1 MRIKTKF
8 IFTMLGMSILV
19 AIMGVLAVN
28 RQQATALAGAIKEAE
43 DVARVMGLT
52 LMSDTNK
59 LSPSAQEAVLRLHQT
74 EQRDVVLVDAN
85 QLILADAIPAEIG
98 QNYTDDTE
106 DEVGSTI
113 KDRKVRTFIEV
124 SKDYPSGIKQIAVP
138 IESETGQVI
147 GAVILEYTPIYDGL
161 MQLTKTTIWQL
172 ILAGL
177 GCFFFALLISF
188 YMGRSLVQPLLQL
201 TNVATGFASG
211 RTNLP
216 MPAPRKDEI
225 GELAASFDLMVQK
238 RQQAE
243 NDLCFLRDDLEVRV
257 AVRTAELA
265 QVNED
270 LQGEN
275 TKRKLAQESSQAS
288 EEKFLQLADN
298 ITDAFW
304 ITSPDLKKIYYISAA
319 YQQIW
324 GRSIEGLYADP
335 HQWVNSI
342 LPVDR
347 ERVFSMFSALMGTEL
362 QVSVEYQ
369 IARPDGVIRWIHD
382 RGFQVRD
389 AAGNIVRLA
398 GIASDITERKR
409 IEETL
414 RASEAQF
421 RSFFEQAA
429 VGVAQVSPDGRFQL
443 ANQRYADIVGR
454 TREELQTCTFQEITH
469 PDDLAKDV
477 DSVRQLLAGEAQ
489 SYSRTKRYLR
499 KNGDPVWVNLTVSL
513 IAECAGQPRHF
524 LAVAEDITERK
535 QLETQLFQSQKLETV
550 GKLAG
555 GIAHEFNSIMTAI
568 IGYSELM
575 LGDLPSANPLYKNAK
590 EIRHSAERAA
600 ALTRQLLA
608 YGRKQCLQP
617 EILDLNL
624 VLASMED
631 TLRHLLGQGTNL
643 LLVPAPALKT
653 VKADVGQIQQ
663 VIMNLAMNAADAMP
677 HGGKLTLETANVT
690 LDQEYVRSI
699 PDLKAGEYV
708 MLAITDTGTGI
719 SEKVR
724 TRLFEPFFTTKE
736 VGSRVGLG
744 LSTCYGIIKQSG
756 GHISVYSELG
766 RGTVFKIYLPQVEQL
781 TKPPVPRSSSSD
793 LPHGTETILMVE
805 DDPDLREMAATLLK
819 RLGYTV
825 LVAANGI
832 EALNIKQQCKV
843 GYIDLLFTDV
853 VMPHMGGK
861 ELSERILALS
871 PHTRILFTSA
881 YTANAVV
888 HQGVL
893 NNGVALLQK
902 PFTPSALAHKLR
914 EVFDAIPQT
923 AS

>member
-1 MRIKTKF
+1 MRIKTK
-8 IFTMLGMSILV
+8 ILWTLLGTSILV

-28 RQQATALAGAIKEAE
+28 RQHATALAGAVKEAE
-43 DVARVMGLT
+43 DVARAMGFT
-52 LMSDTNK
+52 LMSDANK
-59 LSPSAQEAVLRLHQT
+59 LSPAAQEIVVRLHQT
-74 EQRDVVLVDAN
+74 QHRDVVLVDKN

-98 QNYTDDTE
+98 QVFATDPE
-106 DEVGSTI
+106 DQVGATL
-113 KDRKVRTFIEV
+113 KDRRVRTFVEV
-124 SKDYPSGIKQIAVP
+124 SKDYPSGIKQIVVP
-138 IESETGQVI
+138 IESETGQVL
-147 GAVILEYTPIYDGL
+147 GAVILEYTPIYDEL
-161 MQLTKTTIWQL
+161 MLTAKTTTHQI
-172 ILAGL
+172 ILTAF
-177 GCFFFALLISF
+177 GCFTFAMLISF
-188 YMGRSLVQPLLQL
+188 YMGRSIVRPLEQL
-201 TNVATGFASG
+201 TSVATGFASG
-211 RTNLP
+211 RTDLP
-216 MPAPRKDEI
+216 MPTLRKDEI
-225 GELAASFDLMVQK
+225 GELVVSFGLMVQK

-243 NDLCFLRDDLEVRV
+243 NDLRCLRDDLEVRV
-257 AVRTAELA
+257 AERTAELA
-265 QVNED
+265 QVNEA
-270 LQGEN
+270 LQVEN
-275 TKRKLAQESSQAS
+275 SKRKQAQESSQAS

-304 ITSPDLKKIYYISAA
+304 ITSPDLKKIYFISAA

-342 LPVDR
+342 LPEDR
-347 ERVFSMFSALMGTEL
+347 ERVFAMFSALMGTEL

-369 IARPDGVIRWIHD
+369 IIRPDGVIRWIHD

-389 AAGNIVRLA
+389 AAGNILRLA

-414 RASEAQF
+414 RASETQF

-429 VGVAQVSPDGRFQL
+429 VGVAQVSPDGRFLL

-469 PDDLAKDV
+469 PDDLAKDL
-477 DSVRQLLAGEAQ
+477 DSVRQLLTGEAQ
-489 SYSRTKRYLR
+489 AYSSTKRYLH

-524 LAVAEDITERK
+524 LAVVEDITDRK
-535 QLETQLFQSQKLETV
+535 RLEAQLFQSQKLETV

-568 IGYSELM
+568 IGNSELM
-575 LGDLPSANPLYKNAK
+575 LSDLPSANPLYKNAK

-608 YGRKQCLQP
+608 YGRKQSLQP
-617 EILDLNL
+617 EILDLNSVL
-624 VLASMED
+624 VGMED
-631 TLRHLLGQGTNL
+631 TLRHLLGRGTNL

-653 VKADVGQIQQ
+653 VKADVGQVQQ

-699 PDLKAGEYV
+699 PELKAGEYV
-708 MLAITDTGTGI
+708 MLAVTDTGTGI

-724 TRLFEPFFTTKE
+724 ARLFEPFFTTKE
-736 VGSRVGLG
+736 VGSGVGLG

-756 GHISVYSELG
+756 GHIGVYSELG
-766 RGTVFKIYLPQVEQL
+766 RGSVFKIYLPQTEQL
-781 TKPPVPRSSSSD
+781 VKSPAPGSTSFD
-793 LPHGTETILMVE
+793 LPHGTETILLVE
-805 DDPDLREMAATLLK
+805 DDPDLREMVTALLK

-832 EALNIKQQCKV
+832 EALNIKQQRKA

-861 ELSERILALS
+861 ELSERILASS

-923 AS
+923 TS

>member
-1 MRIKTKF
+1 MRIKIK
-8 IFTMLGMSILV
+8 ILWAMLGMSMLIAV
-19 AIMGVLAVN
+19 MGVLAVN
-28 RQQATALAGAIKEAE
+28 RQQATALAGAIIEAE
-43 DVARVMGLT
+43 DVARVMSFA
-52 LMSDTNK
+52 LMTDANK
-59 LSPSAQEAVLRLHQT
+59 LSPAAQEIVVRLHQSQ
-74 EQRDVVLVDAN
+74 QRDMVLVDVN
-85 QLILADAIPAEIG
+85 QLTLADAIPREIG
-98 QNYTDDTE
+98 QPYTDDPG
-106 DEVGSTI
+106 DEVGATI
-113 KDRKVRTFIEV
+113 RDRQVRTFIEV
-124 SKDYPSGIKQIAVP
+124 SKDYPSGIKQIVVP
-138 IESETGQVI
+138 VVSESGGVL
-147 GAVILEYTPIYDGL
+147 GAVILEYSPIYDKL
-161 MQLTKTTIWQL
+161 MQSTKSTTHQVL
-172 ILAGL
+172 LAAISSL
-177 GCFFFALLISF
+177 VIALLISF
-188 YMGRSLVQPLLQL
+188 YMNRSIVRPLQQL
-201 TNVATGFASG
+201 TNVALGFASG
-211 RTNLP
+211 QTDLP
-216 MPAPRKDEI
+216 MPARRNDEI
-225 GELAASFDLMVQK
+225 GKLAVSFEHMLQK
-238 RQQAE
+238 RKQAE
-243 NDLCFLRDDLEVRV
+243 DELRRLSDELELRV
-257 AVRTAELA
+257 IDRTAELA
-265 QVNED
+265 SVNEA
-270 LQGEN
+270 LHLEN

-342 LPVDR
+342 LPEDR
-347 ERVFSMFSALMGTEL
+347 ERVFAMFSALMGTEL

-389 AAGNIVRLA
+389 AAGNILRLA

-409 IEETL
+409 TEDAL

-454 TREELQTCTFQEITH
+454 TREELLACTFQEITH
-469 PDDLAKDV
+469 PDDLAKDLS
-477 DSVRQLLAGEAQ
+477 SVQQLLTGEAQ
-489 SYSRTKRYLR
+489 AYSSTKRYLR

-513 IAECAGQPRHF
+513 IAEYAGQPKHF
-524 LAVAEDITERK
+524 LAVVEDITDRK
-535 QLETQLFQSQKLETV
+535 RLEAQLFQSQKLETV

-575 LGDLPSANPLYKNAK
+575 LSDLPSANPLYQNAK

-608 YGRKQCLQP
+608 YGRKQSLQP
-617 EILDLNL
+617 EVLDLNS
-624 VLASMED
+624 VLAGMED
-631 TLRHLLGQGTNL
+631 TLRHLLGRGTDL
-643 LLVPAPALKT
+643 LLVPATDLKT
-653 VKADVGQIQQ
+653 VKADVGQVQQ
-663 VIMNLAMNAADAMP
+663 VVMNLAMNAADAMP

-708 MLAITDTGTGI
+708 MLAVTDTGTGI
-719 SEKVR
+719 SEKIR
-724 TRLFEPFFTTKE
+724 ARLFEPFFTTKE
-736 VGSRVGLG
+736 VGSGVGLG

-756 GHISVYSELG
+756 GHIGVYSELG
-766 RGTVFKIYLPQVEQL
+766 RGSVFKIYLPQTEQL
-781 TKPPVPRSSSSD
+781 VKSPVPGRTSSE
-793 LPHGTETILMVE
+793 LPHGTETILLVE
-805 DDPDLREMAATLLK
+805 DDPDLREMVAALLK

-832 EALNIKQQCKV
+832 EALNIKQQRKV

-861 ELSERILALS
+861 ELSERILASS

-881 YTANAVV
+881 YTANAIV
-888 HQGVL
+888 HQNGL
-893 NNGVALLQK
+893 NDGVALLQK

-914 EVFDAIPQT
+914 EVFDAIPQ
-923 AS
+923 AVS